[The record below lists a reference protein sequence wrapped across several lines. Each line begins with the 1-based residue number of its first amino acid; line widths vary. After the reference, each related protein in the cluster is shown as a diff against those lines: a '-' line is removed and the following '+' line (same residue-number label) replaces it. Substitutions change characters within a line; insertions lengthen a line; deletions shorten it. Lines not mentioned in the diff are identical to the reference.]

1 MTPRTAATLRCSA
14 GRLKAGTRYWLGDVR
29 QRHVARVGLGVQV
42 PAQRRAS
49 VRNQESL
56 IWLDSA
62 LIPRA
67 LSPWRTTPE
76 RGVSRLTRSGMLERL
91 ADAIVTR
98 VAWSTLSPATLPM
111 KAKGFDMALK
121 VYLLEA
127 LMVTQMTTLIHGLP
141 TTEKQRVPDRL
152 DRPRPRLNFSTLG
165 YQRIE
170 LRLLRR

>member
-1 MTPRTAATLRCSA
+1 
-14 GRLKAGTRYWLGDVR
+14 
-29 QRHVARVGLGVQV
+29 
-42 PAQRRAS
+42 
-49 VRNQESL
+49 
-56 IWLDSA
+56 
-62 LIPRA
+62 
-67 LSPWRTTPE
+67 
-76 RGVSRLTRSGMLERL
+76 MLERL